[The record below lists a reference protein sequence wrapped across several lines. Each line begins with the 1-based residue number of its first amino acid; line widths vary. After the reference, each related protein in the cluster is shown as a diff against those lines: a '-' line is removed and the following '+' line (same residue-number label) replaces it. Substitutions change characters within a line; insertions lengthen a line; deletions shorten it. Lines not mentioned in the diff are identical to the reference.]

1 MNSIVKTE
9 TTKYHTIVI
18 HSSGACVIFDVMGN
32 VTTLPAPTNPALDG
46 VMARAK
52 EIVASKERMIDAMI
66 G

>member
-18 HSSGACVIFDVMGN
+18 HSSGACVIFDIGGN
-32 VTTLPAPTNPALDG
+32 VTTLPAPTNPALDA

-52 EIVASKERMIDAMI
+52 EIVKREEKMIDAAND
-66 G
+66 